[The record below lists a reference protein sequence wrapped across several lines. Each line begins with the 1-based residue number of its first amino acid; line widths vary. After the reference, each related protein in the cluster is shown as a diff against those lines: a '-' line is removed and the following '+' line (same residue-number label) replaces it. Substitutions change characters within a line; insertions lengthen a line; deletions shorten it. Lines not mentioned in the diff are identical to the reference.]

1 MAWAGLVAPAAQ
13 AVRAHDCQTNMYDE
27 LYLLSCLAPNSRQ
40 GARACTTRRSRWEL
54 SAEMGCCGSKPD
66 HHPDGQAPTL
76 TRKQSA
82 AWEAK
87 IQRIAEQLLFPA
99 LAAAAK
105 PERGWQLPKLTTEQL
120 AEWEQKKQRIVTQL
134 GLGSTWDDKDA
145 SVLKQALAVI
155 KLVDAAWL
163 AALAD
168 VGGVLPRYQ
177 DLPAEAIVT
186 LKEIDRLSTGLAVLV
201 VSCPWVC
208 PAF

>member
-1 MAWAGLVAPAAQ
+1 
-13 AVRAHDCQTNMYDE
+13 
-27 LYLLSCLAPNSRQ
+27 
-40 GARACTTRRSRWEL
+40 
-54 SAEMGCCGSKPD
+54 MGCCGSKPD

-168 VGGVLPRYQ
+168 VGGVLQ
-177 DLPAEAIVT
+177 
-186 LKEIDRLSTGLAVLV
+186 DRLDIFVAG
-201 VSCPWVC
+201 
-208 PAF
+208 AFNVRRLKILDKGRVT